1 MIGQLRPSRRQRPS
15 PAISPTTRVPGLRR
29 RRRRRPS
36 SPLCRPATPH
46 PDARTR
52 PPRAATPHPDA
63 RTRPP
68 RAATPHPDA
77 RTPISSGRG
86 TSLSLSTSTSPTW
99 GNASNAPNER
109 TNVGRSPASQAQVTP
124 VSSGALGG
132 PSFRGEERPVVAIV
146 GRVGMSTYG
155 ERIRAL
161 AIGVLVGTGLCVGPF
176 AVSAAASAPVIS
188 GLRLRLRRW
197 NQAARR
203 P

>member
-36 SPLCRPATPH
+36 SPLCRP
-46 PDARTR
+46 
-52 PPRAATPHPDA
+52 ATPHPDA